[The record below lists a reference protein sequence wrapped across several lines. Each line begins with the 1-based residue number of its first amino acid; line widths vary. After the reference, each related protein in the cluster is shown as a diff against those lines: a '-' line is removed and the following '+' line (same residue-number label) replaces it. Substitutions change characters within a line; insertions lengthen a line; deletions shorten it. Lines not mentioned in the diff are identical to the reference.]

1 MQCKNYAQ
9 AKNLLCRG
17 SLVAILN
24 QVKLSLKVWKISRF
38 LSWPWRLQKIHDSFF
53 GGEISVL
60 NLSGREVEKVVGVV
74 GRHEE
79 GVAARNLCRQNEK
92 RKEKNYH
99 KDKKVSN
106 QKLCR
111 VQDHGHLALH
121 HHEHLRWEDNV
132 QKGNNLMPSVGGNK
146 KGSLA

>member
-1 MQCKNYAQ
+1 M
-9 AKNLLCRG
+9 
-17 SLVAILN
+17 
-24 QVKLSLKVWKISRF
+24 
-38 LSWPWRLQKIHDSFF
+38 
-53 GGEISVL
+53 
-60 NLSGREVEKVVGVV
+60 

-92 RKEKNYH
+92 RKERHCH

-132 QKGNNLMPSVGGNK
+132 QKGNNLMPNVGGK
-146 KGSLA
+146 KGVIGLKQTMWEVMKKDRLA